1 MTAKPNFVLVNSK
14 ERDRYIKLPKEIQ
27 LKVPYDQ
34 FIKNA
39 DLIELVV
46 ETMKNIAIGR
56 HDTIS
61 QKTTTYDFK
70 D

>member
-1 MTAKPNFVLVNSK
+1 MTAKPNFVLVNPK
-14 ERDRYIKLPKEIQ
+14 EMDRYTKLPKEIQ
-27 LKVPYDQ
+27 LKVPYEQ

-56 HDTIS
+56 YE
-61 QKTTTYDFK
+61 QKKKFY
-70 D
+70 

>member
-1 MTAKPNFVLVNSK
+1 MTAKPNFILVNSVGN
-14 ERDRYIKLPKEIQ
+14 RYEKLPKEIQ
-27 LKVPYDQ
+27 IKVSYEQ

-39 DLIELVV
+39 DLIELVI

>member
-1 MTAKPNFVLVNSK
+1 MTAKPNFILVNSMGN
-14 ERDRYIKLPKEIQ
+14 RYEKLPKEIQ

-34 FIKNA
+34 FVKNA

-56 HDTIS
+56 YE
-61 QKTTTYDFK
+61 QKKKFY
-70 D
+70 

>member
-1 MTAKPNFVLVNSK
+1 MTAKPNFVLVNSR
-14 ERDRYIKLPKEIQ
+14 ERDRYTKLPNEIQ
-27 LKVPYDQ
+27 FKVSYDQ

-56 HDTIS
+56 HDTIL
-61 QKTTTYDFK
+61 QKTATHDFK

>member
-14 ERDRYIKLPKEIQ
+14 ERDRYTKLPKEIQ

-56 HDTIS
+56 YAIS
-61 QKTTTYDFK
+61 QKA
-70 D
+70 

>member
-1 MTAKPNFVLVNSK
+1 MTAKPNFVLVNSMGN
-14 ERDRYIKLPKEIQ
+14 RYEKLPKEIQ
-27 LKVPYDQ
+27 FKVSYEQ

-46 ETMKNIAIGR
+46 ETMENIAIGR

-61 QKTTTYDFK
+61 QEA
-70 D
+70 

>member
-1 MTAKPNFVLVNSK
+1 MTAKPNFVLVNPK
-14 ERDRYIKLPKEIQ
+14 ERDRYTKLPSEIQ
-27 LKVPYDQ
+27 FKVSYDQ

-61 QKTTTYDFK
+61 QEA
-70 D
+70 